1 MSSYIMTET
10 NATISL
16 LTFNEMG
23 VSGEINAGSIV
34 AVVAA
39 GVVVAIV
46 AAAVVFA
53 SVVGMAVTDAVVEDN
68 TVVAVVAHICCCKMF
83 YMFLFLLFLKTL

>member
-16 LTFNEMG
+16 LAFNEMG

-34 AVVAA
+34 AVV
-39 GVVVAIV
+39 
-46 AAAVVFA
+46 AAVVFA

>member
-16 LTFNEMG
+16 LAFNEMG

-39 GVVVAIV
+39 VVVVAIV

-68 TVVAVVAHICCCKMF
+68 TVVAVVAHICCKMF